1 MQKYYAAQGI
11 SIVQNLSDKQSD
23 KDTCLYLQRIHSHNY
38 RHSHHH
44 SYVDM

>member
-23 KDTCLYLQRIHSHNY
+23 KVICRFDRLRTTY
-38 RHSHHH
+38 RKRQKA
-44 SYVDM
+44 M